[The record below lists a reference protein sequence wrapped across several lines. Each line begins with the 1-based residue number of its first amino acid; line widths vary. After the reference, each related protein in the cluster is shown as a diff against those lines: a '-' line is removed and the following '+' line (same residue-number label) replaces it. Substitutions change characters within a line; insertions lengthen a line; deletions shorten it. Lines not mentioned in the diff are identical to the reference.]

1 MVITLF
7 IWRTFQ
13 IRCFLLN
20 NTDSL
25 DIENDQRRLEHIE
38 ALTGVLKD
46 LLTIDLLPSSSDLLA
61 MYGRVGSDQ
70 IAIILIFTD
79 SSFFFFL
86 LDDRE
91 CFQYPGP
98 RNEFNWDRHLSWCI
112 RNGSQL

>member
-1 MVITLF
+1 MNDVCVINCRMF
-7 IWRTFQ
+7 P

-20 NTDSL
+20 KTDSL

-38 ALTGVLKD
+38 ALIGVLKD

-61 MYGRVGSDQ
+61 MYGRVSSKQ
-70 IAIILIFTD
+70 IDFILIFTD
-79 SSFFFFL
+79 SSFF
-86 LDDRE
+86 LDDCE